1 MSIKSAVVFGMLL
14 SASRLSNGQERKIEP
29 RFRLEH
35 DGRVASVTFSPDGKL
50 LATGCGST
58 GKTVLWDLATGMK
71 LRELAGTSD
80 LIRRVSFSPDG
91 KSLAAGGRDKV
102 VHLWNVETGAEIRQL
117 PGHRDEICSVAFSP
131 DGKSVL
137 SGEVLG
143 EMRLWDPASGEL
155 RKVMNPKMQVNL
167 FHLEWS
173 PDSKYFAVASTKSSV
188 YLVDA
193 TTGKQIGEL
202 KGHAFYVTRVRFSA
216 DGKNVAAVGLD
227 NTVRIWEVTGDPQA
241 PPLVAKELA
250 SFSIEN
256 GPDDVAFM
264 ADRPQ
269 VAVAHRDGRCSL
281 WDVGTNTTVAN
292 FQAHQGG
299 TRAIALSPDG
309 KLLATGGRDKT
320 SAVWVVA
327 ELTRKK

>member
-1 MSIKSAVVFGMLL
+1 MKVAVLFGLLL
-14 SASRLSNGQERKIEP
+14 SAPPLSSGQERKIEP
-29 RFRLEH
+29 RFRLDH
-35 DGRVASVTFSPDGKL
+35 DGRVTSVTFSSDGKL
-50 LATGCGST
+50 LATGCGAT
-58 GKTVLWDLATGMK
+58 GKAVLWDLATGMK
-71 LRELAGTSD
+71 VRELAGGSD
-80 LIRRVSFSPDG
+80 LVRRVSFSPDG

-102 VHLWNVETGAEIRQL
+102 IHLWNVETGEETRQL
-117 PGHRDEICSVAFSP
+117 AGHRDEICSVAFSP
-131 DGKSVL
+131 DGKSIL
-137 SGEVLG
+137 SGELLG
-143 EMRLWDPASGEL
+143 EMRLWEPATGEV
-155 RKVMNPKMQVNL
+155 RKVINPKMAVNV

-173 PDSKYFAVASTKSSV
+173 PDSRFFAIASTKSWV

-216 DGKNVAAVGLD
+216 DGKSVAAVGLD
-227 NTVRIWEVTGDPQA
+227 NTVRVWEVTGDPQA
-241 PPLVAKELA
+241 PPLVAREVAK
-250 SFSIEN
+250 FTIEN
-256 GPDDVAFM
+256 GPDDVCFM

-281 WDVGTNTTVAN
+281 WDFGTNTMVAS

-309 KLLATGGRDKT
+309 KLLATGGRDRT

-327 ELTRKK
+327 DLTRQR